1 MNNTIVTQPQA
12 LSIPFVIETT
22 PNGERSYDLGSRL
35 LQDRVVFLD
44 AGFDDRMAHIIKQS
58 LLWMDSQNHNPITL
72 YITSPGGSVH
82 AGLGIADIV
91 SCMKSPIHTI
101 VLGMAASMGCY
112 MQSTMGTPGMRL
124 AGKRA
129 QIMAHQVSSG
139 TSGTLADQKISLAHS
154 ELLDTMLAKEIADA
168 VGVSYEQYKQDTI
181 RDMWMTAEMALNY
194 GTKGFIDGIILGE
207 RNEDGKLLVQRR
219 GGVQEYI

>member
-1 MNNTIVTQPQA
+1 MNNTVQQPMN
-12 LSIPFVIETT
+12 LSIPIVVEQT

-35 LQDRVVFLD
+35 MLSRIIMLD
-44 AGFDDRMAHIIKQS
+44 SGFDSAMAHIIKMQ
-58 LLWMDSQNHNPITL
+58 LLWLDAQDSTPITIYL
-72 YITSPGGSVH
+72 CSPGGSVH
-82 AGLGIADIV
+82 DGLGIADIV
-91 SCMKSPIHTI
+91 DNMRSPVRTV

-139 TSGTLADQKISLAHS
+139 TQGTLADQKISLAHS
-154 ELLDTMLAKEIADA
+154 ELLDEMLAREIADA
-168 VGVSYEQYKQDTI
+168 VGVTYEQYKQDTM

-194 GTKGFIDGIILGE
+194 GTKGFIDGIYLGKV
-207 RNEDGKLLVQRR
+207 NEEGKLLVKRR
-219 GGVQEYI
+219 GGVEEWV